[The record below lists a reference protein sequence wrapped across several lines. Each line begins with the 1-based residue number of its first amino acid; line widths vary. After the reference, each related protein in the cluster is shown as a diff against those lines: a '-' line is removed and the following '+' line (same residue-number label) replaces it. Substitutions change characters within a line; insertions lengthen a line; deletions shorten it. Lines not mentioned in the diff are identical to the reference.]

1 MRFVERNGLLLFGP
15 LGALILCGG
24 IVGLAYAVPGYSSV
38 HQTVSEI
45 GEVGSPARAAFTLMI
60 CVVAACLLVFA
71 VAVRKF
77 SKAAGYAAW
86 PVYLIVCMAIS
97 AAGVGIFS
105 FPHPLH
111 NVFGLSETIG
121 YQAPLGFALAWRRNP
136 TARRFVSFSWIMF
149 VVVWIAIAL
158 NMSSIDRHGAL
169 WAYLKPEYGLV
180 QRALFAAWF
189 GWGAAL
195 GLILWRA
202 ARRSTP

>member
-1 MRFVERNGLLLFGP
+1 LIKKNNLLLFGP
-15 LGALILCGG
+15 LGAVILGGG
-24 IVGLAYAVPGYSSV
+24 IVGLAFAVPGYSSV

-45 GEVGSPARAAFTLMI
+45 GEVGSPARAPFPLMI

-71 VAVRKF
+71 WAVRNF
-77 SKAAGYAAW
+77 SKAAGYASW
-86 PVYLIVCMAIS
+86 PAYLIVCMAIS

-121 YQAPLGFALAWRRNP
+121 YQAPLGFALAWRRNSA
-136 TARRFVSFSWIMF
+136 ARRYVSFSWLMF

-169 WAYLKPEYGLV
+169 WAFLKPEYGLV

-189 GWGAAL
+189 AWGAGL
-195 GLILWRA
+195 GLMLWRA
-202 ARRSTP
+202 ARSGTP